1 METPPPRIFISYS
14 RSDGRAFAEAFEER
28 LAGEEI
34 HAWRD
39 IRDMGSGEIRPQVL
53 QAIEDAHHLVMILS
67 RRALASEW
75 VKREWSHAR
84 TFGKTVSPVLADPT
98 LRRADLPPWIR
109 REEVYDTAE
118 PERWRQ
124 LVRVL
129 EGPGETK
136 RAPYMP
142 GDLPEGFV
150 PRAAEYAALKEA
162 VLSAGAGTAVALT
175 TALQALA

>member
-1 METPPPRIFISYS
+1 MENQSPRIFISYS

-28 LAGEEI
+28 LAGEGI
-34 HAWRD
+34 RSWRD
-39 IRDMGSGEIRPQVL
+39 IKDMGSGAIRPQVL
-53 QAIEDAHHLVMILS
+53 RAIEGAHHLVLVLS
-67 RRALASEW
+67 RGALASEW

-84 TFGKTVSPVLADPT
+84 TFGKMVSPVLADPT

-129 EGPGETK
+129 QGPGETK

-150 PRAAEYAALKEA
+150 PREAEYKALKEV
-162 VLSAGAGTAVALT
+162 VLSAFDAVA
-175 TALQALA
+175 